1 MMISYLLK
9 LCSFIYLAFFAQYYV
24 ELVSYEVLASLF
36 PNRGPLVIEVL
47 SISLLKSITA
57 DRSIISGFEKTVFV
71 VQILPCWR

>member
-1 MMISYLLK
+1 MMISYLPI
-9 LCSFIYLAFFAQYYV
+9 LCSFIYLAFFAQYCI

-71 VQILPCWR
+71 VQKLPCWR